1 MMHDVRLPKLS
12 PSSDLTVSA
21 QRTIHI
27 PFEDS
32 STICSVRVR
41 VRWPAKKESARSY
54 DLTAREAEKHQG
66 EGGSSSTQE
75 SSCNSCQF
83 PLSPPPTL

>member
-1 MMHDVRLPKLS
+1 MVHDVRLPKLTL
-12 PSSDLTVSA
+12 SSDLTVSA

-41 VRWPAKKESARSY
+41 WPAKKESARRY

-66 EGGSSSTQE
+66 EGGSSSSLE